1 MSEIKTFGTVTQWK
15 GAGITCAHVLAIRTV
30 ELCSRWMPTE
40 LNSSPSRR
48 SLLEIV
54 MMKVLRID
62 LNTGGN
68 SISQEDGCIALE
80 CSTRVGIIKAVN
92 TFPRANVLH
101 SPPLGSTH
109 CKNCQL
115 FFSYFLCFALQIQV
129 YCNNSLKM
137 CPITKPSQN

>member
-48 SLLEIV
+48 SLLEIA
-54 MMKVLRID
+54 MMKVLRI
-62 LNTGGN
+62 
-68 SISQEDGCIALE
+68 
-80 CSTRVGIIKAVN
+80 AVN
-92 TFPRANVLH
+92 TFPRANVLL

-137 CPITKPSQN
+137 CPI